1 MWVIYTSVSMMETMP
16 EEAPVENKRYSLVRP
31 TIQTPFRIDF
41 AWWQQND
48 RDWHVYLSALL
59 CEQHQEIFSQA
70 NAPRLVDRVD
80 PQTAEVQRVDG
91 IQHALISHCA
101 RQEGFITQHTAL
113 VDAIFRLFLANDNT
127 PMTPVEMGGALNRPA
142 ETILKMLTGGRVY
155 KGVRPYQE
163 N

>member
-1 MWVIYTSVSMMETMP
+1 MET
-16 EEAPVENKRYSLVRP
+16 KRYSLVRP

-48 RDWHVYLSALL
+48 RDWHVYLSGLL
-59 CEQHQEIFSQA
+59 CPAHQELFGK
-70 NAPRLVDRVD
+70 PGFLLTVDQVD
-80 PQTAEVQRVDG
+80 PETAEVKQVDG
-91 IQHALISHCA
+91 IQYILINHCA
-101 RQEGFITQHTAL
+101 RQEGFITQYTAL
-113 VDAIFRLFLANDNT
+113 VDAIFRLFLVNGNT
-127 PMTPVEMGGALNRPA
+127 SMTPTELALVLNRPA